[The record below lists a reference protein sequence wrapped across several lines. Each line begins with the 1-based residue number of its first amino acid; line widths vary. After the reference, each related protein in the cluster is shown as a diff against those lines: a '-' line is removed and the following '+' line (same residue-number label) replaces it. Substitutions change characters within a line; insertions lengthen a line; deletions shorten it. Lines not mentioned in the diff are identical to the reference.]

1 MVLGCSGV
9 PVPPRPLSEMA
20 PNEAHGAEPF
30 VAASP
35 EHASFILT
43 SLLGRNCVSS
53 FSEEAELLLRLKWT
67 AQLTVCLP
75 TDTCQCLCRLSIKPA
90 K

>member
-1 MVLGCSGV
+1 M
-9 PVPPRPLSEMA
+9 PPGPRSEMA
-20 PNEAHGAEPF
+20 PNEARGAEPL
-30 VAASP
+30 AAGSP
-35 EHASFILT
+35 EHASFTLT
-43 SLLGRNCVSS
+43 ALLGGNCVSS

-67 AQLTVCLP
+67 AQLAMCLP